1 MIDTRELYKSNED
14 FKRYVD
20 AMAKSR
26 EVSVEEI
33 LQHEIVRGKAEDIRI
48 HEMERR

>member
-1 MIDTRELYKSNED
+1 MNDTRELYKNNED

-26 EVSVEEI
+26 EASVEEI
-33 LQHEIVRGKAEDIRI
+33 LQHEIVRGKAEDIRA